1 MTHFTPI
8 TMTRR
13 MALQW
18 IGVGA
23 LVAAAPAFAASSLPK
38 VVVNKDP
45 NCGCCEAWAEHLKAA
60 GFPVDVIARQ
70 DMAAVKTSL
79 GVPDDLTSCHSGV
92 VDGYVVE
99 GHVPAQAIK
108 RLLAERPAATGL
120 SAPGMPMGSPGM
132 EGGTP
137 ETFDVVLFGPAGRS
151 VFGRYRGDSAV

>member
-1 MTHFTPI
+1 MTDFTTI

-13 MALQW
+13 VLLQC

-23 LVAAAPAFAASSLPK
+23 LVVASPALAASPLPK

-45 NCGCCEAWAEHLKAA
+45 NCGCCQAWAEHLKAA

-70 DMAAVKTSL
+70 DMASVKTSL
-79 GVPDDLTSCHSGV
+79 GVPDDLVSCHTAV

-108 RLLAERPAATGL
+108 RLLAERPAGKGVA
-120 SAPGMPMGSPGM
+120 APGMPMGSPGM
-132 EGGTP
+132 EGGAP

-151 VFGRYRGDSAV
+151 VFGRYRGDTAV